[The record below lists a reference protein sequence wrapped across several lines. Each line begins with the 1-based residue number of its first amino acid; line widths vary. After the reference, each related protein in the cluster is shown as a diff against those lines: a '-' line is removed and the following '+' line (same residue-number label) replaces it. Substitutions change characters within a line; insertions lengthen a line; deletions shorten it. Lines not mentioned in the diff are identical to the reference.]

1 LILAFRGKNG
11 FNTGVLFKDAS
22 TSKLS
27 EFYPPSDKLLSAEQS
42 AQVSIIEL
50 LKECVLFAKGPDFRS
65 RAWRVT
71 LRKHNWSR
79 ETIQETGGTTALWVG
94 KTVGL
99 CITAVA
105 MAIVAVAIVLVF
117 ATTLLPLVVLW
128 PVVAA
133 CACLA
138 IFGLIALGIAR
149 RHSFPVKL
157 PMRGLELLDNATAKD
172 LEMLRTALKPIED
185 FWDLRDPCNSF
196 SNWNNIGETLG
207 HRFDFSRI
215 NYLSSQVA
223 ESIFHL
229 LEIMPIDMLLE
240 FFEKDRLGLCL
251 FQHCN
256 DESILLRTLE
266 LLKNRL
272 WPVELADLLYRNS
285 RLGIGTDFRNQI
297 ANLAIEDS
305 KNGNDELKNA
315 LLGLGEYIETPIP
328 FGAICIRRIST
339 LAQS

>member
-11 FNTGVLFKDAS
+11 FNTGVLFKDAY
-22 TSKLS
+22 TSKSS
-27 EFYPPSDKLLSAEQS
+27 EFYPPSNKLLSDKQS
-42 AQVSIIEL
+42 AQGSIEL
-50 LKECVLFAKGPDFRS
+50 LKKQALFAKGPDFRS

-71 LRKHNWSR
+71 LKKHNWSR

-99 CITAVA
+99 GTTAVA

-149 RHSFPVKL
+149 HYSSPVK
-157 PMRGLELLDNATAKD
+157 PPARGCELLDNATAKD
-172 LEMLRTALKPIED
+172 LEMLRAALKPIVD
-185 FWDLRDPCNSF
+185 LWDPFNSF
-196 SNWNNIGETLG
+196 SNWSNIGKILG

-215 NYLSSQVA
+215 KYLPSQVM
-223 ESIFHL
+223 ESIFRL

-240 FFEKDRLGLCL
+240 FFERDRLGLCL
-251 FQHCN
+251 FQYCN
-256 DESILLRTLE
+256 DRGILLQALE

-285 RLGIGTDFRNQI
+285 RLGIGTDFYDQI
-297 ANLAIEDS
+297 VNLAIEDS

-315 LLGLGEYIETPIP
+315 LVGLEEYIETPIP